1 MKAVVAAFNQEK
13 ALLRDYEPSDGPSFQ
28 ALVKALHVVLLEECM
43 MLLQKQG
50 DKFLLK
56 FHSSSASQAASG
68 KEESRY

>member
-1 MKAVVAAFNQEK
+1 M
-13 ALLRDYEPSDGPSFQ
+13 
-28 ALVKALHVVLLEECM
+28 KALHVVLLEECM